1 MVLSA
6 ANLVSRLRSI
16 ALQSCCD
23 ILIGVTIRDLPRI
36 NSLYTDFRFLELLL
50 IPANLF
56 FYFDVIKRF
65 PKFLGATN
73 DISVDKSLDFALVL
87 RRVVRIF

>member
-16 ALQSCCD
+16 ALQSCD

-50 IPANLF
+50 ISANLF
-56 FYFDVIKRF
+56 FNFDVIKRF

>member
-16 ALQSCCD
+16 ALQSCD

>member
-16 ALQSCCD
+16 ALQSCD

-65 PKFLGATN
+65 SKFLGATN